1 METGWREE
9 NERSGTAIMVSL
21 DQDDKARGVV
31 FKNPLFLKAGI
42 ADIETF
48 AVQDAPVSRNRKW
61 LDSNAR
67 CISIVMGVLSLCLF
81 IILPVLVM
89 ISPRAP
95 SIGAPKV
102 KSFSLVFTLAF
113 FNRC

>member
-42 ADIETF
+42 ANIETF

-61 LDSNAR
+61 LDSNVR
-67 CISIVMGVLSLCLF
+67 QG
-81 IILPVLVM
+81 
-89 ISPRAP
+89 
-95 SIGAPKV
+95 K
-102 KSFSLVFTLAF
+102 
-113 FNRC
+113 